1 MLMKIPE
8 ANSESNQELLGKA
21 LSSLVLILSMD
32 SFLWILS
39 NHKDKATGGQALRME
54 WDYEIPFN
62 FICRIN
68 DNAMLFLLKGHAK
81 RLLKGLSLVDRKI
94 YHFVNIRR
102 KKTKQGP

>member
-1 MLMKIPE
+1 MLIKIPE

-54 WDYEIPFN
+54 WEYEIPFN
-62 FICRIN
+62 LICRIN

-81 RLLKGLSLVDRKI
+81 AFKRS
-94 YHFVNIRR
+94 FSS
-102 KKTKQGP
+102 